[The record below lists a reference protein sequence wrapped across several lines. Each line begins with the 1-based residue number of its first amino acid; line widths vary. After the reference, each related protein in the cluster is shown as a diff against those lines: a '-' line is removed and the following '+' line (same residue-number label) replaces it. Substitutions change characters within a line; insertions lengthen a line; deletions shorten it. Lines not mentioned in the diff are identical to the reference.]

1 MSTETS
7 NAVYIKETKKPNRI
21 VSTIIITVIAF
32 IILLGFGKGIGITIK
47 KAARRILAKRK
58 ILLEVRKLMDNTKI
72 VAAEAG
78 SPKNTCLF
86 FNG

>member
-7 NAVYIKETKKPNRI
+7 NAMYIKETKKPNRI

-32 IILLGFGKGIGITIK
+32 ILLLGFGKEIGNTIK
-47 KAARRILAKRK
+47 KAARRTLTK
-58 ILLEVRKLMDNTKI
+58 IKSLIEVRKLIDNTKI

-78 SPKNTCLF
+78 SPRNTCLF